1 MVIQAIQARP
11 DPPRLARPCE
21 QALQDALAQAEE
33 ARDKIE
39 TILKSVA
46 DGLIFTDMDNRI
58 ILTSASIEM
67 LLDKK
72 ASELLLQPLDAAIAD
87 RSVME
92 HISAIKTD
100 GKNEVTMELELTG
113 GDQGQV
119 RIIQAKSSLVRGQ
132 NDSKEGVITL
142 LRDVSRERE
151 LDRMKSEFISTAAH
165 ELRTPLTSVT
175 GYAQLLLSDKELD
188 AQQQAECLSII
199 NEKAAVLEQIINDLL
214 SISRVES
221 GQMLSLQKDRH
232 DIVAVLNKLISQ
244 YQKECKTHRF
254 ETDLPGKPVELIVD
268 VGKFVQVMENLLVNA
283 VKFSSKGSI
292 IQLGCEMSARE
303 LQLSVKDRGCGM
315 TAEQAKR
322 VFDKFYRVDSSNT
335 AKAGLGLGMSIAK
348 NIVEGHGGRIWV
360 ESELG
365 QGTTVSF
372 TLPLGQEIS
381 NNN

>member
-1 MVIQAIQARP
+1 
-11 DPPRLARPCE
+11 
-21 QALQDALAQAEE
+21 
-33 ARDKIE
+33 
-39 TILKSVA
+39 
-46 DGLIFTDMDNRI
+46 
-58 ILTSASIEM
+58 
-67 LLDKK
+67 
-72 ASELLLQPLDAAIAD
+72 
-87 RSVME
+87 
-92 HISAIKTD
+92 
-100 GKNEVTMELELTG
+100 
-113 GDQGQV
+113 
-119 RIIQAKSSLVRGQ
+119 
-132 NDSKEGVITL
+132 
-142 LRDVSRERE
+142 
-151 LDRMKSEFISTAAH
+151 
-165 ELRTPLTSVT
+165 
-175 GYAQLLLSDKELD
+175 
-188 AQQQAECLSII
+188 
-199 NEKAAVLEQIINDLL
+199 
-214 SISRVES
+214 
-221 GQMLSLQKDRH
+221 
-232 DIVAVLNKLISQ
+232 VAVLDKLISQ
-244 YQKECKTHRF
+244 YQKGCKTHLF
-254 ETDLPGKPVELIVD
+254 ETDFPGKPVELMVD

>member
-1 MVIQAIQARP
+1 M
-11 DPPRLARPCE
+11 
-21 QALQDALAQAEE
+21 
-33 ARDKIE
+33 
-39 TILKSVA
+39 
-46 DGLIFTDMDNRI
+46 
-58 ILTSASIEM
+58 
-67 LLDKK
+67 
-72 ASELLLQPLDAAIAD
+72 
-87 RSVME
+87 
-92 HISAIKTD
+92 
-100 GKNEVTMELELTG
+100 KN
-113 GDQGQV
+113 
-119 RIIQAKSSLVRGQ
+119 
-132 NDSKEGVITL
+132 
-142 LRDVSRERE
+142 
-151 LDRMKSEFISTAAH
+151 EFISTAAH

-175 GYAQLLLSDKELD
+175 GYAQLLLSDKEFD
-188 AQQQAECLSII
+188 AQQQAEYLSII

-232 DIVAVLNKLISQ
+232 DIVAVLDKFISQ
-244 YQKECKTHRF
+244 YQKGCKTHLF
-254 ETDLPGKPVELIVD
+254 ETDFPGKPVELMVD

-292 IQLGCEMSARE
+292 IQLGCEMSTRE